1 MRMSKLRSY
10 ILLTKPHVTASVYYT
25 WIIAYLVALTGPVN
39 LTKFIL
45 ESIVILLGISWGN
58 AMNNLLDY
66 DIDEVMRRTR
76 TKRVLARREL
86 SYEEAKKFCKI
97 LGIASIL
104 TTIVVTV
111 LLKDYLTPALYALAM
126 ITYVYLYTALLK
138 RRSWTS
144 ILVAAFAYVAV
155 ILHAW
160 YVATGT
166 ITIPGLVIAFMGYF
180 WVLTHL
186 WAVAMHWAED
196 YALAGVPTI
205 TVKYWR
211 RPWIPYLA
219 TFTALLATC
228 LLALTPPLLGLVSPL
243 YSLVILIV
251 FASEIYLMIR
261 IGLRD
266 WRGSKRLT
274 FLCYKLTYPLLAAI
288 FTALLIFHV
297 LA

>member
-1 MRMSKLRSY
+1 MRKARAY
-10 ILLTKPHVTASVYYT
+10 ILLTKPHVTLSVYYT
-25 WIIAYLVALTGPVN
+25 WIIAYLVALSGPFN
-39 LTKFIL
+39 LLKMAL
-45 ESIVILLGISWGN
+45 ESLVIILGISWGN

-76 TKRVLARREL
+76 SKRVLARGEL
-86 SYEEAKKFCKI
+86 SYEEAKRFCKI
-97 LGIASIL
+97 LGAVSIATTLIVAIL
-104 TTIVVTV
+104 
-111 LLKDYLTPALYALAM
+111 LRDYLTPLLYALAM

-138 RRSWTS
+138 RRSWAS

-160 YVATGT
+160 YVATGW
-166 ITIPGLVIAFMGYF
+166 ITLPGLAIAFMGYF

-205 TVKYWR
+205 TVKFWR
-211 RPWIPYLA
+211 KPWVPYVA

-243 YSLVILIV
+243 YTLAVLIV
-251 FASEIYLMIR
+251 FASEIYLMVR
-261 IGLRD
+261 IGLKD
-266 WRGSKRLT
+266 WRGSKKLT
-274 FLCYKLTYPLLAAI
+274 FLCYKLTYPLLAVI